1 MNLNDAF
8 YELSKNELLEVEG
21 GVAPWIVY
29 GGALLA
35 SWAVGHVIG
44 YIAGQSKRRK
54 QHGKI

>member
-44 YIAGQSKRRK
+44 YIAG
-54 QHGKI
+54 